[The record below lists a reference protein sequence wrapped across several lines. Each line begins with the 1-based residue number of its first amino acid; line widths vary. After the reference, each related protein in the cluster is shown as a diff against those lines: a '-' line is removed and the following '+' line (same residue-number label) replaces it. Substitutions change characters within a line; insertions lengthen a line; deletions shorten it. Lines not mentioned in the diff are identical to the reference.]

1 MTPGHIHGGRGSN
14 AAAAESALA
23 PAENHPSFPVARSPM
38 QGFVPRFPAP
48 LDPRLLQSIRN
59 RISLGFKVRS
69 ITASNLNFHLLLAHQ
84 GEFPNLKKLPDV
96 SPKEASVLVPLC
108 NFNNR
113 FSILYAP
120 QHVFTVSCLTRR
132 QVHAALHEGVD
143 TQGSSFFSW
152 GGARRR

>member
-1 MTPGHIHGGRGSN
+1 
-14 AAAAESALA
+14 
-23 PAENHPSFPVARSPM
+23 M

-120 QHVFTVSCLTRR
+120 QHASFYSVLPDAPPGTRC
-132 QVHAALHEGVD
+132 AP
-143 TQGSSFFSW
+143 
-152 GGARRR
+152 